1 MPLAN
6 FSLILPIKIFGFMKK
21 TLVYTFLL
29 FTVFLFSSCS
39 VYDNIVKTIYGESDS
54 ASVASNDAVIN
65 ALLEEARNDYLTA
78 LNYSRLD
85 SSQLALDYYEKS
97 LSTLE
102 RLSYFNNIEQN
113 SAYADL
119 ERSVQESYHDYLS
132 TLDEIPDSVSNA
144 ALQEWMS
151 NVNDIELEDSALGD
165 LPIDVIVVGDFKL
178 EVNRYVEQFI
188 EYFTGA
194 GRRTME
200 RWLSRSGK
208 YFPMMADIFKEEGVP
223 QQLIFLSMMESG
235 LNPNS
240 RSWAKAV
247 GLWQFMP
254 GTARL
259 YDLRINFYLDER
271 RDPEASTRAA
281 ARHLR
286 DLYNSLGDWYLALAA
301 YNSGEGNVRRAMRRA
316 NSSNFWKIR
325 RFIPRETRNYV
336 PQYIAATIIGANP
349 EKFGFTDI
357 RYEKPYKTKKY
368 FVEEAIDLS
377 VIAKCAGVSLSFVK
391 ELNPAL
397 IQHCTPP
404 KGYGGYYLRVP
415 ALTYDAF
422 VQNIQNVPE
431 DAKIQ
436 YIYHVVK
443 RGETLSGIAYKYKIK
458 TSTLAKFNHISVNS
472 RIYPGVRLKVP
483 VSGKI
488 ENDFE
493 LSVNELPAVDETR
506 HYEDESP
513 YDLEINETEG
523 NIDYSKFSVL
533 NNNEIIPEGKVPV
546 KYTIKRYD
554 NLVDLATIFNV
565 RVSDIR
571 NWNNLPYTKSI
582 RIGQQIKVYVDSSKA
597 DFYASIDSKS
607 RNEKLRIL
615 YKNSG
620 GMWVRHKIR
629 NGETLSTIAMKY
641 GVKVSQIKK
650 WNNIRG
656 NRIYAGKVLHI
667 YTGKNASTATYYA
680 SASTGKKK
688 KTKRDGN
695 AVKYKIKPGDT
706 ISQIAEK
713 YGVRV
718 SDLKR
723 WNNLRGNKIVA
734 GKTLTIYPGGKKQ
747 KTAKSASQKAKN
759 GIYVV
764 KPGDTLS
771 EIALANNVSVKEL
784 KKLNNLSGNK
794 IKAGQKLIV
803 RKSASAASGEK
814 KLIAQNKKVSSYA
827 NPSKSGKKV
836 KYHVVKK
843 GETLW
848 DIARAHNCH
857 VSEIKEWNDLA
868 SNKIKPGMKLKILL

>member
-1 MPLAN
+1 
-6 FSLILPIKIFGFMKK
+6 MKK
-21 TLVYTFLL
+21 LLLYTLVIFISFYLN
-29 FTVFLFSSCS
+29 SCS
-39 VYDNIVKTIYGESDS
+39 VYDSVVKKIDETFFSDKQDTS
-54 ASVASNDAVIN
+54 LTASNEVVIN
-65 ALLEEARNDYLTA
+65 SLLEEARGEYIKA
-78 LNYSRLD
+78 LNYTRLD
-85 SSQLALDYYEKS
+85 SSEQAIKHYENALATLDK
-97 LSTLE
+97 
-102 RLSYFNNIEQN
+102 LSYFDNIEN
-113 SAYADL
+113 NAAYTDL
-119 ERSVQESYHDYLS
+119 ESSVQESYQDYIS
-132 TLDEIPDSVSNA
+132 TLREIPDSVSNT
-144 ALQEWMS
+144 ALQEWIS
-151 NVNDIELEDSALGD
+151 NAADIELEDSTLGD
-165 LPIDVIVVGDFKL
+165 LPIDVIIVGDFKL

-188 EYFTGA
+188 EYFTGS

-301 YNSGEGNVRRAMRRA
+301 YNSGEGNVRRAMRKA

-349 EKFGFTDI
+349 EKFGFTNI
-357 RYEKPYKTKKY
+357 RYQKPYDTKKY
-368 FVEEAIDLS
+368 FVDEAIDLA
-377 VIAKCAGVSLSFVK
+377 VIAKCAGTSVRFIK

-404 KGYGGYYLRVP
+404 TGYGGYYLRIPSV
-415 ALTYDAF
+415 TYDAF
-422 VQNIQNVPE
+422 TQNIQHVPDNV
-431 DAKIQ
+431 KIQ

-458 TSTLAKFNHISVNS
+458 TSTLAKFNRISVKS
-472 RIYPGVRLKVP
+472 RIYPGVKLKIP
-483 VSGKI
+483 ISGKI
-488 ENDFE
+488 ANDFE
-493 LSVNELPAVDETR
+493 LSVNELPAVDETQ
-506 HYEDESP
+506 HYENEMP
-513 YDLEINETEG
+513 YDLEINETTG
-523 NIDYSKFSVL
+523 NIDYSKFSVGD
-533 NNNEIIPEGKVPV
+533 NEIRPEGKVPI

-582 RIGQQIKVYVDSSKA
+582 SIGQPIKIYVDSAKA
-597 DFYASIDSKS
+597 DFYASIDNKT

-641 GVKVSQIKK
+641 GVKISQIKK
-650 WNNIRG
+650 WNNLRG

-667 YTGKNASTATYYA
+667 YTGRNSSKATYAYSPDKSKNSINA
-680 SASTGKKK
+680 KRNGK
-688 KTKRDGN
+688 
-695 AVKYKIKPGDT
+695 AVKYKIKSGDT

-713 YGVRV
+713 FHVRS
-718 SDLKR
+718 SDIKR
-723 WNNLRGNKIVA
+723 WNNLRSNKIVA
-734 GKTLTIYPGGKKQ
+734 GKTLLIYPDDKGKSRNKV
-747 KTAKSASQKAKN
+747 KKAN
-759 GIYVV
+759 GNFYVV
-764 KPGDTLS
+764 KKGDTLS
-771 EIALANNVSVKEL
+771 EIALANKVSVKEL
-784 KKLNNLSGNK
+784 KRWNDIQGNK
-794 IKAGQKLIV
+794 IKVGQKLRLSAPSENSSAQLLAT
-803 RKSASAASGEK
+803 RKKTATK
-814 KLIAQNKKVSSYA
+814 KYSDVSKKNKR
-827 NPSKSGKKV
+827 V
-836 KYHVVKK
+836 KWHVVKK
-843 GETLW
+843 GESLW
-848 DIARAHNCH
+848 QIARTNDCH
-857 VSEIKEWNDLA
+857 VSEIMEWNNLKD
-868 SNKIKPGMKLKILL
+868 NKIKPGMKLRILSQ

>member
-1 MPLAN
+1 
-6 FSLILPIKIFGFMKK
+6 MKK
-21 TLVYTFLL
+21 ILL
-29 FTVFLFSSCS
+29 YSFLFFISFYFNSCS
-39 VYDNIVKTIYGESDS
+39 VYNSFVKTIDESFFSEEDT
-54 ASVASNDAVIN
+54 AKVASNDAIIN
-65 ALLEEARNDYLTA
+65 SLLEEARKEYLIA
-78 LNYSRLD
+78 LNYTRLD
-85 SSQLALDYYEKS
+85 SSELAVRHYENSLTILDK
-97 LSTLE
+97 
-102 RLSYFNNIEQN
+102 LSYFENIEN
-113 SAYADL
+113 NASYSDL
-119 ERSVQESYHDYLS
+119 ISGVQESYQDYIA
-132 TLDEIPDSVSNA
+132 TLREIPDSVSNT
-144 ALQEWMS
+144 ALQEWI
-151 NVNDIELEDSALGD
+151 NNATDIELEDSALGD
-165 LPIDVIVVGDFKL
+165 LPIDVITVGDFKL

-188 EYFTGA
+188 EYFSGA

-247 GLWQFMP
+247 GLWQFVP

-301 YNSGEGNVRRAMRRA
+301 YNSGEGNVRRAMRKA
-316 NSSNFWKIR
+316 GSSNFWKIR

-349 EKFGFTDI
+349 EKFGFKNI
-357 RYEKPYKTKKY
+357 RYEKPYDVRKY
-368 FVEEAIDLS
+368 FVDEAIDLA
-377 VIAKCAGVSLSFVK
+377 VIAKCAGTSVGFIK

-397 IQHCTPP
+397 IQHSTPP
-404 KGYGGYYLRVP
+404 AGYGGYYLRVP
-415 ALTYDAF
+415 AITYDAF
-422 VQNIQNVPE
+422 VENISNVPD

-458 TSTLAKFNHISVNS
+458 TRTLAKFNNISLKS
-472 RIYPGVRLKVP
+472 RIYPGVKLKIP
-483 VSGKI
+483 ISGKI
-488 ENDFE
+488 QNDFE
-493 LSVNELPAVDETR
+493 LSVNELPAVDESKQ
-506 HYEDESP
+506 YDDEMP
-513 YDLEINETEG
+513 YDLEIDETTG
-523 NIDYSKFSVL
+523 NIDYSKFAVL
-533 NNNEIIPEGKVPV
+533 TGEQIAPEGKVPV

-582 RIGQQIKVYVDSSKA
+582 KIGQEIKVYVDSAKV
-597 DFYASIDSKS
+597 DFYASIDKKT

-629 NGETLSTIAMKY
+629 SGETLSTIAMKY
-641 GVKVSQIKK
+641 GVKVSQIKR

-667 YTGKNASTATYYA
+667 YTGRNASSATYAY
-680 SASTGKKK
+680 GKKSK
-688 KTKRDGN
+688 KRLSGKNKKGN
-695 AVKYKIKPGDT
+695 AVRYVIKPGDT

-713 YGVRV
+713 FHVKSADIR
-718 SDLKR
+718 R
-723 WNNLRGNKIVA
+723 WNNLRSNKIVA
-734 GKTLTIYPGGKKQ
+734 GKTLLIYSGKGKSSN
-747 KTAKSASQKAKN
+747 KTDKSRSKN
-759 GIYVV
+759 YYVV
-764 KPGDTLS
+764 KRGDTLS
-771 EIALANNVSVKEL
+771 EIALANKVSVKEL
-784 KKLNNLSGNK
+784 KKWNNLKNNK
-794 IKAGQKLIV
+794 IKVGQKLSLVPKPNSERAKIIDNT
-803 RKSASAASGEK
+803 K
-814 KLIAQNKKVSSYA
+814 NKGTKYA
-827 NPSKSGKKV
+827 NVAPAETGKKV
-836 KYHVVKK
+836 KYYTVKR
-843 GETLW
+843 GESLW
-848 DIARAHNCH
+848 EIARSHNCH
-857 VSEIKEWNDLA
+857 VSEIKEWNNLKTD
-868 SNKIKPGMKLKILL
+868 KIKPGMKLKILM